1 MSSYQQSQFED
12 ANYYEDAITKKD
24 WNETELTAED
34 ISESVY
40 EGDLTADDKFKSQIE
55 NKVIQTSNSNKSKG
69 SPTKK
74 ITQGRLKL
82 TKKGKDIALLSTFFA
97 FKWRIL
103 KIAAVEVL

>member
-74 ITQGRLKL
+74 ITQGRLEHSI
-82 TKKGKDIALLSTFFA
+82 DFALLSTFFA
-97 FKWRIL
+97 FKWRIS